1 MTTVAE
7 AAVATVAAVTAV
19 VKVKA
24 AVAAAGSVIPELS
37 PQLTLMVIS
46 LQQMNIYFHLPL
58 PTLLLL
64 RLRLRQTGFNGV
76 AG

>member
-19 VKVKA
+19 VKA